1 MPKGKTK
8 NTPVWVFM
16 GSESD
21 HAIMQEAES
30 ILQEF
35 GVGYELKL
43 SSAHRSP
50 KRTITLAERATRD
63 GAKVIIAGAGAAA
76 HLAGVIAAHTTLP
89 VIGVPVDSSPLKGLD
104 ALLSTLQMPAGVP
117 VATMAVGKAGARN
130 AGILAVQILALNDA
144 RLRSKLVRHKAK
156 LAKSVEDKEKALR
169 RSKVGGS

>member
-1 MPKGKTK
+1 MPKGEKK
-8 NTPVWVFM
+8 SAAVWIFM

-21 HAIMQEAES
+21 HAIMSES
-30 ILQEF
+30 AAVLDEF
-35 GVGYELKL
+35 GVSYDLKL

-50 KRTITLAERATRD
+50 KRTISLAEKSLRN

-130 AGILAVQILALNDA
+130 AGILAIQILALNDS
-144 RLRSKLVRHKAK
+144 RLRAK
-156 LAKSVEDKEKALR
+156 LGRYKKRLARTVEEKEKALKQSQGKR
-169 RSKVGGS
+169 